1 MLKRSKKFWV
11 FVSIAVFSAALLTLG
26 YRIWLVSQQIEAA
39 EQEVR
44 DHLKRVSF
52 DVDGEIWEVS
62 VEDPGLT
69 KAPSGEDDT
78 TKLCPVIRAE
88 NPSGESLTYLYGSN
102 LYVGEDVFESRGL
115 SWLWRL
121 YDGFLSVYTEEVL
134 HISAAGDSS
143 FCIEEG
149 WGFKQNGEVFRETVF
164 EYGKE
169 RLNVQFV
176 NQKFTVSPGQP
187 IVIPIRCVVP

>member
-11 FVSIAVFSAALLTLG
+11 FVLIAVLSAALLTLVH
-26 YRIWLVSQQIEAA
+26 RIWLVSQRIEAA

-44 DHLKRVSF
+44 DHLERVSF

-69 KAPSGEDDT
+69 KAPFGEDDT

-102 LYVGEDVFESRGL
+102 LYVGEDVFEAGSM

-121 YDGFLSVYTEEVL
+121 YDGFLSAYTEEVL
-134 HISAAGDSS
+134 HISTAGHSS
-143 FCIEEG
+143 FCMEEG
-149 WGFKQNGEVFRETVF
+149 WGFKENGEVFRETVF
-164 EYGKE
+164 EYGRE
-169 RLNVQFV
+169 RPSVQFV
-176 NQKFTVSPGQP
+176 SQKFTVSPGQP
-187 IVIPIRCVVP
+187 IVIPIHCVVP